1 MYIALK
7 LNLTTNLITKTFL
20 LNLKTL
26 IYVSYNN
33 PMLIIAHCYL
43 HLVNYP
49 PTLKRWDGLRASQQ
63 LAYCSKEL
71 EVLLSLHTCTRK
83 SLTRF

>member
-7 LNLTTNLITKTFL
+7 LNLTTNLIMKTFL

-33 PMLIIAHCYL
+33 LMLIIAHYYL

-49 PTLKRWDGLRASQQ
+49 LPKGEWASRVITS
-63 LAYCSKEL
+63 ANA
-71 EVLLSLHTCTRK
+71 
-83 SLTRF
+83 

>member
-7 LNLTTNLITKTFL
+7 SNLTTNLITKTFL

-33 PMLIIAHCYL
+33 LMLIIAHCYL
-43 HLVNYP
+43 HLMSVYFLNSIRDSY
-49 PTLKRWDGLRASQQ
+49 S
-63 LAYCSKEL
+63 Y
-71 EVLLSLHTCTRK
+71 SLH
-83 SLTRF
+83 

>member
-7 LNLTTNLITKTFL
+7 LNLTTNLIMKTFL

-33 PMLIIAHCYL
+33 LMLIIAHCYL
-43 HLVNYP
+43 HLTSVYF
-49 PTLKRWDGLRASQQ
+49 
-63 LAYCSKEL
+63 
-71 EVLLSLHTCTRK
+71 
-83 SLTRF
+83 LTQ